1 MVVVVIVVTPMAS
14 DSEDVA
20 VTMQNSCR
28 IIHIIIH
35 CMLMMIA
42 SNYFMANG
50 TAINVIMGRL
60 VVVVVVVAAAAVA
73 ATAVVV
79 VVVGVASTGVVPTAA
94 TATAVTSTFARVV
107 STMTSMASNWLIMM
121 VRSMIVVVS
130 IDGSRRVR
138 SGT

>member
-1 MVVVVIVVTPMAS
+1 MIVVTPMAS
-14 DSEDVA
+14 DSEDAA

-28 IIHIIIH
+28 IIHVIIH

-42 SNYFMANG
+42 SNYFMAIG

-79 VVVGVASTGVVPTAA
+79 GVASTGIVPTAA

-121 VRSMIVVVS
+121 VSVVVVS

>member
-1 MVVVVIVVTPMAS
+1 MIVVTPMAS

-28 IIHIIIH
+28 IIHVIIH

-42 SNYFMANG
+42 SNYFMAIG

-60 VVVVVVVAAAAVA
+60 VVVVVVVAAAAV
-73 ATAVVV
+73 VV
-79 VVVGVASTGVVPTAA
+79 VVVGVASTGIVPTAA
-94 TATAVTSTFARVV
+94 ATAVTSTFARVV

-121 VRSMIVVVS
+121 VSMVVVVVT
-130 IDGSRRVR
+130 INGSRRVR

>member
-1 MVVVVIVVTPMAS
+1 MIVVTPMAS

-28 IIHIIIH
+28 IIHVIIH

-42 SNYFMANG
+42 SNYFMAIG

-60 VVVVVVVAAAAVA
+60 VVVVVVVVVAAAVA

-79 VVVGVASTGVVPTAA
+79 VVVGVASTGIVPTAA